1 MEEGCLI
8 SGHNITWGGHNI
20 VIGGCNIMGCSEGG
34 RIITF
39 VTFGVP
45 HA

>member
-1 MEEGCLI
+1 MRE
-8 SGHNITWGGHNI
+8 
-20 VIGGCNIMGCSEGG
+20 GCNIMSEGG

-45 HA
+45 YGHHSPGPSGYKFS